1 MGFNSPGAAFGP
13 LAGRSATTDAPM
25 VVVFERD
32 DAIAVPLLS
41 QLRLAG
47 YDVRGARTPVELFD
61 TAQKHTVAL
70 MLVDLGNAAASR
82 REFWVALDA
91 QRRGRA
97 IQVLTYRVISPDSIP
112 DTELDVSA
120 SALADVELRSP
131 FDLQL
136 LLDAVRQKLPLHGG
150 APLGNP
156 SVPPLGF
163 SAALGPGP
171 LDGFS
176 QPPYV
181 PDTSGFGNGFSQ
193 NGASSNGYA
202 NAPGVGHM
210 PAEPGP
216 AGLGALGGSGPFGPP
231 GPLHMPPGP
240 PFSPFGASQGSFAP
254 AASSSQIPSPI
265 AQEQQSPFAH
275 PASENPFTGVGSSE
289 SGGSPFT
296 QPFNGNPFAAPGAG
310 QGPFPSNANGHQGAF
325 GGGSSSGSQLADAWV
340 PPTTGGLNGHV
351 ALQGP
356 SGPPTAI
363 RPLVQ
368 RDLAA
373 AARSTERPAGADL
386 RAGERGFP
394 TYDTALQED
403 PFASGDSHSRDA
415 TAPVSI
421 QLPAVPGALMG
432 QGERALGSVLV
443 EGALISPRKL
453 EVLKDIQRMLSGVD
467 VDFNLGELALLF
479 KFLSPDQLLAALL
492 VSRGVVSPQQIAGLG
507 RIKQELSASGMDYD
521 LETLL
526 VMFHVL
532 PAEELRELRR
542 ELA

>member
-1 MGFNSPGAAFGP
+1 MAYNSPGAVFGSP
-13 LAGRSATTDAPM
+13 VGRPAATAAPM

-32 DAIAVPLLS
+32 DTIAVPLLS

-70 MLVDLGNAAASR
+70 MLIDLGNAAASR

-97 IQVLTYRVISPDSIP
+97 IQVLTYRVISADSDL

-120 SALADVELRSP
+120 TALADIELRGP
-131 FDLQL
+131 YDLQL
-136 LLDAVRQKLPLHGG
+136 LLDAVRQKVPLHGG
-150 APLGNP
+150 APLGSP
-156 SVPPLGF
+156 AVPPLGF
-163 SAALGPGP
+163 SASLGPGS
-171 LDGFS
+171 LDGYS
-176 QPPYV
+176 QTPFV
-181 PDTSGFGNGFSQ
+181 QDTSGFGNGYAP
-193 NGASSNGYA
+193 NGTAGNGYA
-202 NAPGVGHM
+202 S
-210 PAEPGP
+210 PGP
-216 AGLGALGGSGPFGPP
+216 GTYDPGSSGPGGPSGSNPFGLP

-240 PFSPFGASQGSFAP
+240 SFSPFGAPPGGVAP
-254 AASSSQIPSPI
+254 GASSSQIPSPF
-265 AQEQQSPFAH
+265 APEQQSPFAH
-275 PASENPFTGVGSSE
+275 PASENPFTGA
-289 SGGSPFT
+289 GSPSFS
-296 QPFNGNPFAAPGAG
+296 QPSTGTPFAAPDAG
-310 QGPFPSNANGHQGAF
+310 SGVNGHAAF
-325 GGGSSSGSQLADAWV
+325 GGGASSGSQVADAWV
-340 PPTTGGLNGHV
+340 PPSTGGLNGR
-351 ALQGP
+351 AAP
-356 SGPPTAI
+356 SAKLAPF

-373 AARSTERPAGADL
+373 AARSTERPAGLDPD
-386 RAGERGFP
+386 AGDRGFP
-394 TYDTALQED
+394 TYDIALQQD
-403 PFASGDSHSRDA
+403 PFASRDASLRDA
-415 TAPVSI
+415 TAPVSA
-421 QLPAVPGALMG
+421 QLPAVPGALNG
-432 QGERALGSVLV
+432 QGERALGTVLV

-467 VDFNLGELALLF
+467 MDFKLGELALLF

-507 RIKQELSASGMDYD
+507 RIKQELSGSGMDYD

-526 VMFHVL
+526 IMFHIL